1 MPRNMLTL
9 FKERNLR
16 EKYPIIEGKRTE
28 MYRRENAVLTTVQE
42 CIWQRVVASSKIVFI
57 FLTKY

>member
-1 MPRNMLTL
+1 MLTL

-28 MYRRENAVLTTVQE
+28 MYRRENAVLTSA
-42 CIWQRVVASSKIVFI
+42 RVHMAEGSCQF
-57 FLTKY
+57 